1 MIKTA
6 LSLPR
11 AWWANRRSANPNGF
25 RGKPRFLTYLVT
37 FSCNARCRMCDSWQK
52 ASDDDLTL
60 EDIERIFAQLPRLDA
75 VRLSGGEPFLRR
87 DLGEIARLASAYL
100 KPAVFHITSNGL
112 LTRRIVDF
120 CQHRDKDTTLHLL
133 ISLDA
138 VGSRHDEIRGVEK
151 AWERAMATIRDL
163 APRQKELAL
172 RLSVNQTVVDEYGL
186 DHYRDLR
193 RILQPLGVNVQTVL
207 AYQQSATYSTASEL
221 VVPPDQPGDF
231 TPFVQMTQERLIE
244 LLRELEHD
252 TSTLPITN
260 QIAKRYYLR
269 GLSNRLV
276 HQRAFPNPP
285 CVALHSHLRLYPD
298 GRVPTCQFNSTTV
311 GNLRTTPFG
320 EVWRGRAAVEQRCW
334 VRNCPGCW
342 AECEVLPNAI
352 YSGDLFGVALGGLI
366 KRDPF

>member
-1 MIKTA
+1 MISTA
-6 LSLPR
+6 LSLPHT
-11 AWWANRRSANPNGF
+11 WWANRRSANPQGF
-25 RGKPRFLTYLVT
+25 HGKPRFLTYLVT

-52 ASDDDLTL
+52 NSCDDLTL

-87 DLGEIARLASAYL
+87 DLGEIARLASVYL
-100 KPAVFHITSNGL
+100 RPPVLHITSNGL

-120 CQHRDKDTTLHLL
+120 CQNRDKETALHLL

-138 VGSRHDEIRGVEK
+138 VGPKHDQIRGVEK
-151 AWERAMATIRDL
+151 AWERAMATIHAL

-172 RLSVNQTVVDEYGL
+172 RLAVNQTIVDEHGL

-207 AYQQSATYSTASEL
+207 AYQQSATYSTDSEL

-231 TPFVQMTQERLIE
+231 TPFAKMTQERLIE
-244 LLRELEHD
+244 LLLELDRD
-252 TSTLPITN
+252 TSNLPMATR
-260 QIAKRYYLR
+260 IAKRYYLR
-269 GLSNRLV
+269 GLVNRLV
-276 HQRAFPNPP
+276 HRRAMPNPP

-352 YSGDLFGVALGGLI
+352 YSGDLFGVTLGGLI
-366 KRDPF
+366 KRDSF